1 MKRRRSIRRLPV
13 SFNKSLPSSSGKG
26 WWKSII
32 ELEKIGW
39 KISLF
44 SVTLTADDDS
54 GVERRLYNSS
64 RGLSHTCPSPLR
76 SSV

>member
-13 SFNKSLPSSSGKG
+13 SFNKSLPFAGKG

-44 SVTLTADDDS
+44 SVTLLLTADDDS
-54 GVERRLYNSS
+54 AAAVERRL
-64 RGLSHTCPSPLR
+64 
-76 SSV
+76 